1 MKVAIVEEWLVYG
14 GAARVLEQAL
24 ECFPDATLFATVDAL
39 QADQREHLNDRKV
52 SESLLRFIP
61 GARRKYRWL
70 LALMPFAVQSH
81 NLSGF
86 NVILTLHHAAAN
98 GVRSGRNQLHLSYTH
113 TPMRYAWD
121 MRDFYLSGLASGA
134 RACLVR
140 SALNQLRNWDLR
152 NSTKVDRYVA
162 NSAYVAERIR
172 RCYGR
177 EASVIY
183 PPVDVDKFT
192 ECGEKADYY
201 LAVSRLVSYKR
212 LDIIAAAFAGM
223 PDKRLIIVGDGPE
236 KAKVTDAAGPNVK
249 LLPYQPE
256 AEIQHLMQK
265 ARAFVFAAD
274 EDFGIVP
281 VEAQA
286 CGTPVIAY
294 ARGGV
299 LESVVGADGDQ
310 QTGVFFPSQT
320 PQSVRQAVEHFETVR
335 GRISPHTCRT
345 NAMRFSVPRFRT
357 ELKEFVDNSWDQYQR
372 FRGEYRI
379 RVDSRSAEQM

>member
-70 LALMPFAVQSH
+70 LPLMPFAVQSH
-81 NLSGF
+81 DLSKF
-86 NVILTLHHAAAN
+86 DVILTLHHAVAN
-98 GVRSGRNQLHLSYTH
+98 GVRSARNQLHLSYTH

-121 MRDFYLSGLASGA
+121 MRDVYLGLAGLASGA
-134 RACLVR
+134 RAYLAR
-140 SALNQLRNWDLR
+140 SALNHFRHWDLR

-162 NSAYVAERIR
+162 NSAYIAERIR

-177 EASVIY
+177 EATVIY
-183 PPVDVDKFT
+183 PPVDVDGFT
-192 ECGEKADYY
+192 ECGGKGDYY
-201 LAVSRLVSYKR
+201 LAVSRLVPYKK
-212 LDIIAAAFAGM
+212 LDVIAAAFAGM

-236 KAKVTDAAGPNVK
+236 KAKVAAAGGPNVK

-256 AEIQHLMQK
+256 AEIRHLMQK

-320 PQSVRQAVEHFETVR
+320 PQSIRQAVEHFETVR
-335 GRISPHTCRT
+335 GRISPQTCRT
-345 NAMRFSVPRFRT
+345 NAMRFSVPRFRS
-357 ELKEFVDNSWDQYQR
+357 ELKEFVNDAWERYR
-372 FRGEYRI
+372 KFRGEYL
-379 RVDSRSAEQM
+379 